1 VRPSQLR
8 RALWTLALGLPL
20 TALTAC
26 GASITA
32 LYEGDVR
39 FEHCMA
45 LDEESTAKA
54 SHRAACWSE
63 WVAHYS
69 FGQTRDRIDYAKRR
83 VRRLEGSEPEG
94 SEPKTVGVGAPS
106 STHAPPPL
114 IERSDAG
121 APAPAPSASVA
132 PPPLAPRRG
141 VRGPVRRHL
150 GELPGLVHGG
160 ALRAKLRDQV
170 QVVHEALLL
179 KV

>member
-8 RALWTLALGLPL
+8 RAPWTLALGLP
-20 TALTAC
+20 LTAC

-69 FGQTRDRIDYAKRR
+69 YGQTRDRIDYAKRR
-83 VRRLEGSEPEG
+83 ARRLEGSEPEG

-121 APAPAPSASVA
+121 APAPAPSAA
-132 PPPLAPRRG
+132 LFE
-141 VRGPVRRHL
+141 L
-150 GELPGLVHGG
+150 GEHELGDGL
-160 ALRAKLRDQV
+160 
-170 QVVHEALLL
+170 
-179 KV
+179 